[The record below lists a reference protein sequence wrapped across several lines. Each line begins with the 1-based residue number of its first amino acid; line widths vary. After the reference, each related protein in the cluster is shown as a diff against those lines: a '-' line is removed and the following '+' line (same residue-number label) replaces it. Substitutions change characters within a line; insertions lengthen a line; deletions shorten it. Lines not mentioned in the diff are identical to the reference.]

1 MRAEIQEF
9 ASQLVLARGLS
20 ENTRAAYERDLE
32 AFGGYLSGKG
42 SGGLLDATRQDIV
55 GFLAEERGK
64 GRSDATIS
72 RRLMALRTFYA
83 WLAEEGAI
91 KANPAEAIGRPR
103 SERKLPESLTENQ
116 TAALIGAFDGDSPT
130 DARNRAMLEML
141 YATGLRASELVSLTL
156 DDVSLNEAFVRC
168 RGKGYK
174 ERVVPLG
181 ARTVEMLAEYIS
193 GARASLAGEADNGA
207 LFPSKKGGGPV
218 TRKALWAIVVSAA
231 RRSGIWGHVHPHTLR
246 HCFATHLLAHGA
258 GIRAIQE
265 MLGHADIATTQIY
278 THVDESKILAVHRK
292 FHPRR

>member
-1 MRAEIQEF
+1 MRPEIQEF

-32 AFGGYLSGKG
+32 TFGAYLSGRG
-42 SGGLLDATRQDIV
+42 SGGLLEATRPDIV

-91 KANPAEAIGRPR
+91 KTNPAEAIARPR
-103 SERKLPESLTENQ
+103 SERKLPESLSENQ

-130 DARNRAMLEML
+130 DIRNRAMLEML

-168 RGKGYK
+168 RGKGDK

-193 GARASLAGEADNGA
+193 GARASLAGEIDGGIM
-207 LFPSKKGGGPV
+207 FPSKKGGAV
-218 TRKALWAIVVSAA
+218 SRKSLWAIVVKAA
-231 RRSGIWGHVHPHTLR
+231 KRSGIWGHVHPHTLR

-278 THVDESKILAVHRK
+278 THVDEGKILAVHRK